1 MIIRVISNNKCIL
14 IFKSHLIFVANPG
27 GFSSKWAFTTKGDRG
42 KQEVFTKQQQQ
53 PTTPSQ
59 AGGTCTQ
66 EDAEC
71 NGSEFGEPSS
81 DSGRC
86 CIWLLA
92 PEMMMTMSL
101 QAILMAASDLGPGS
115 FPSLDSEEGTLTK
128 RLFLTVGL
136 FWLSYNSDIYQS
148 KKCNEKYSPGWA
160 KKRGRWL
167 ILEKLRLS
175 RSAGTWSRV
184 PSGDI

>member
-1 MIIRVISNNKCIL
+1 MKGARVISNNKCIL

-42 KQEVFTKQQQQ
+42 RQEVFTKQQQQ
-53 PTTPSQ
+53 PTTASQ

-128 RLFLTVGL
+128 RP
-136 FWLSYNSDIYQS
+136 FWQWACFDLVIIPIYINKSDAMRSTPQAEQRNAGDDWYRKNS
-148 KKCNEKYSPGWA
+148 G
-160 KKRGRWL
+160 
-167 ILEKLRLS
+167 
-175 RSAGTWSRV
+175 
-184 PSGDI
+184 